1 MDVYDN
7 YTYIFSDEY
16 NDFIDQGDD
25 KTTVFITIEL
35 ILTVLIVIFNG
46 VLILAILLNQDLRSK
61 SKFFLVLTL
70 SISDLLVGLIIQP
83 SLAYL
88 YYELPTNKDCN
99 VPLLLAREI
108 GLTFE
113 TSIAILLVGA
123 ICVDWITEIAV
134 PSYTDKA
141 RYRLAVFMMSCICIG
156 TVVILG
162 LLIFPNL
169 QTHYDFCMYTF
180 EFPYN
185 IIIPN
190 VTVLPQSLF
199 VFITTILVIVTQLRT
214 KRTLNI
220 SEIPCDIIMASVVT
234 LICILSFT
242 VYSLMLLVESR
253 FTSLII
259 HYAISRIALS
269 RRAILPLV
277 WLINRYSRKEMIRS
291 WTEIIRCKNSNNM
304 NIEMSENVTNENK

>member
-7 YTYIFSDEY
+7 YTYTYGNEY
-16 NDFIDQGDD
+16 NDYNEQRDD
-25 KTTVFITIEL
+25 TTTVFITIEL

-61 SKFFLVLTL
+61 SKFLLILTL

-83 SLAYL
+83 SIAYFH
-88 YYELPTNKDCN
+88 YELSTSMDCN
-99 VPLLLAREI
+99 VPLLYAREI
-108 GLTFE
+108 ALTFE

-123 ICVDWITEIAV
+123 IGVDWITEIAV

-141 RYRLAVFMMSCICIG
+141 RYRFAAFMTSSICIG
-156 TVVILG
+156 TVVILS

-169 QTHYDFCMYTF
+169 QTNRHFCVYTF

-190 VTVLPQSLF
+190 ATVLPQSLF
-199 VFITTILVIVTQLRT
+199 VFITTVLVIVTRRRAT
-214 KRTLNI
+214 RSPNI
-220 SEIPCDIIMASVVT
+220 PEIPCDIIMASVIT
-234 LICILSFT
+234 LICILSLT
-242 VYSLMLLVESR
+242 VYSFILLME
-253 FTSLII
+253 TKYASLIFYYI
-259 HYAISRIALS
+259 ISRIEAS

-291 WTEIIRCKNSNNM
+291 LTEIIRCKNSANM
-304 NIEMSENVTNENK
+304 NIEMSENITNENK